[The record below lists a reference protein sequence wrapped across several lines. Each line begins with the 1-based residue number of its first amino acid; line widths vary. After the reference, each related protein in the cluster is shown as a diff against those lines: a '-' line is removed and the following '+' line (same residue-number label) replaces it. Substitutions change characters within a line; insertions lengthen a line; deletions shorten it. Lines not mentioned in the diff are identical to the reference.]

1 MVLTTHIIK
10 LIIGTRKVRVQFVRL
25 KARLLKKSKIESES
39 GFMTA
44 KVKVLVVDDQMAVA
58 LMMVFLLTQAGC
70 EVQTALDAKKALQL
84 AQTQEFDLITLDVE
98 LPGTSGFEIYQRLRE
113 IPHLKG
119 TPICFVSGRPTM
131 ENMQRAFDL
140 GAADFIEK
148 PFDTQDFLSRIL
160 SLVEETATA

>member
-1 MVLTTHIIK
+1 
-10 LIIGTRKVRVQFVRL
+10 
-25 KARLLKKSKIESES
+25 
-39 GFMTA
+39 
-44 KVKVLVVDDQMAVA
+44 
-58 LMMVFLLTQAGC
+58 
-70 EVQTALDAKKALQL
+70 VQTALDAKKALQL